1 MNPEER
7 YKITSNEYADLIVQG
22 FDAVNNMLKDPA
34 STIISIEGRFGVT
47 YIPVEEMTPDS
58 MLKFGRAAIPPIF
71 GLLSDVSKEASDIY
85 QLSEP
90 GLDLTGQGV
99 LIGFVDTGIDYT
111 NPVFRNP
118 DHTTR
123 IVSIW
128 DQTIDSE
135 NYPENLY
142 YGTEYTRDQINEA
155 LNSSDPFALVPSTDT
170 IGHGTMVA
178 GVAAGSSL
186 WESNFEGV
194 ASGSELVVVKLKQAK
209 PYLMEFYKIP
219 EWAIGYQENDIM
231 LGVKY
236 LREVARRLSRPL
248 VICLGLGTSQG
259 AHEGQCISCNY
270 YDDISREVGYSVVV
284 AAGNEGNRR
293 HHFYDEISPYDEQGI
308 VELNIA
314 ENETGFAME
323 LWGYAPNIVE
333 ADIYSP
339 DNTLVLHIPPITV
352 AGESLAATYH
362 DTTILVDNILS
373 ETRTGDQFI
382 FFRFQNPQSGI
393 WRFNISG
400 YGDINVRYHIWLP
413 IYNYILDDTFFFR
426 SDNNTTLS
434 MPANTENVIAVTAYN
449 PLYNNLFYYSSMGF
463 TKDNR
468 FKPDIA
474 APGVDITAPFTGNT
488 FIKATG
494 TSVAAA
500 YTAGVAALL
509 LEWGIIKGNRSDM
522 NNIIIQRMLITG
534 ANRFPEYVYPNQEWG
549 YGILDIYNSFKI
561 FL

>member
-22 FDAVNNMLKDPA
+22 FDVVNNMLKDPA

-155 LNSSDPFALVPSTDT
+155 LNSSDPFVLVPSTDT

-270 YDDISREVGYSVVV
+270 YDDISREVGNSVVV